1 MRKVIAGI
9 IAATLLFSL
18 YGCAQEEEQAPA
30 AADKIVIWTWDET
43 FNVKA
48 AKLAAKEYKRTHKDI
63 QIVVETKERE
73 EILADTK
80 RLLASEMYEELPDVI
95 MIEDY
100 DIQDVLAQYENEFV
114 ELTNQVDYGKY
125 TDYKS
130 RLCSKDDRFYGIP
143 FDSGTTALFYR
154 LDILEKAGY
163 TESDMQNLTWDR
175 YIEIGED
182 VYRKLGIPM
191 LTLDP
196 TDSPLLRLIMQ
207 SGGHWYVDENNQA
220 DIADNMYL
228 LEGLRT
234 YQQLLE
240 KNIGT
245 SVNGWNEFISAFQNG
260 SVASVISGGWIIS
273 SIKSAADQSGL
284 WRVAPIPVY
293 EGEYPTVAASNV
305 GGSAWYVLKHGKHPQ
320 AAVDF
325 LVEMFE
331 NDADFMNELIAEIG
345 VIPPVKDLSGY
356 SNYFAKDMF
365 FGGQQVTK
373 LLTDMA
379 SNIVTVNYGSK
390 TYEIEAIVEDEFNNY
405 LELDDLSECL
415 ANIQMKAETVVRE

>member
-1 MRKVIAGI
+1 M
-9 IAATLLFSL
+9 
-18 YGCAQEEEQAPA
+18 
-30 AADKIVIWTWDET
+30 
-43 FNVKA
+43 
-48 AKLAAKEYKRTHKDI
+48 
-63 QIVVETKERE
+63 
-73 EILADTK
+73 
-80 RLLASEMYEELPDVI
+80 
-95 MIEDY
+95 
-100 DIQDVLAQYENEFV
+100 
-114 ELTNQVDYGKY
+114 
-125 TDYKS
+125 
-130 RLCSKDDRFYGIP
+130 
-143 FDSGTTALFYR
+143 
-154 LDILEKAGY
+154 
-163 TESDMQNLTWDR
+163 
-175 YIEIGED
+175 
-182 VYRKLGIPM
+182 
-191 LTLDP
+191 
-196 TDSPLLRLIMQ
+196 
-207 SGGHWYVDENNQA
+207 
-220 DIADNMYL
+220 
-228 LEGLRT
+228 
-234 YQQLLE
+234 
-240 KNIGT
+240 
-245 SVNGWNEFISAFQNG
+245 NGWNEFISAFQNG

-305 GGSAWYVLKHGKHPQ
+305 GGSAWYVLKRGKHPQ

-405 LELDDLSECL
+405 LEQDDLSECL